1 MLRTQSRHW
10 VKRVGCVLGVLLS
23 WMTTTASGSTM
34 ASRWAW
40 LELPYV
46 SNYLTRLSQN
56 VMKLSQGEY
65 VALERLENAYS
76 VSPIV
81 RQLYLHRDSL
91 QDHLIGILDPESPA
105 LVVLAEP
112 TLGKDDPR
120 VKRIA
125 IDPVNTAV
133 FSLSLEVKKQLQ
145 ELAAEP
151 KGARAVQDMLN
162 AYGKN

>member
-91 QDHLIGILDPESPA
+91 QDHLIGILVPESPA
-105 LVVLAEP
+105 LHSCPCRAHARERRSPCEAHRDRRCQHCGLQ
-112 TLGKDDPR
+112 
-120 VKRIA
+120 
-125 IDPVNTAV
+125 
-133 FSLSLEVKKQLQ
+133 SLSRGE
-145 ELAAEP
+145 EATP
-151 KGARAVQDMLN
+151 RTC
-162 AYGKN
+162 